1 MCIRDRVY
9 SIVGWGQSHGEIIDN
24 NDIVTTGKFNDG
36 TLKQIQHTLWK
47 GYNSKPSNLDN
58 RALVSDTKHVNTT
71 IAQALSLIHISS
83 TLLFQYFN
91 LTTFLLLESGCQ
103 GIGFNNTSQTYL
115 SFFLI
120 KMKLFCNLLIHKCI
134 SHEQF

>member
-1 MCIRDRVY
+1 MFFEKYFYLFLFLCVTFHTSVSVFQSYHFPSLGKRV
-9 SIVGWGQSHGEIIDN
+9 
-24 NDIVTTGKFNDG
+24 
-36 TLKQIQHTLWK
+36 
-47 GYNSKPSNLDN
+47 
-58 RALVSDTKHVNTT
+58 
-71 IAQALSLIHISS
+71 
-83 TLLFQYFN
+83 
-91 LTTFLLLESGCQ
+91 Q

>member
-1 MCIRDRVY
+1 MFFEKYFISFY
-9 SIVGWGQSHGEIIDN
+9 FS
-24 NDIVTTGKFNDG
+24 
-36 TLKQIQHTLWK
+36 
-47 GYNSKPSNLDN
+47 
-58 RALVSDTKHVNTT
+58 VSP
-71 IAQALSLIHISS
+71 S

-91 LTTFLLLESGCQ
+91 LTTFLLLESGCK

-120 KMKLFCNLLIHKCI
+120 RMKLFCNLLIHKCI

>member
-1 MCIRDRVY
+1 MFFEKYFYLFLFLC
-9 SIVGWGQSHGEIIDN
+9 
-24 NDIVTTGKFNDG
+24 VTF
-36 TLKQIQHTLWK
+36 HT
-47 GYNSKPSNLDN
+47 S
-58 RALVSDTKHVNTT
+58 V
-71 IAQALSLIHISS
+71 
-83 TLLFQYFN
+83 QYFN
-91 LTTFLLLESGCQ
+91 LTTFLLLESGCK